1 MLNQTIKMY
10 YNFYIIFIYIYMK
23 ILVLII
29 LFILLYIL
37 LNKNSKIEKFINR
50 NKKIKIGFLIPTTSK
65 NRNYKKIEE
74 IYFIKIF
81 IINLIPTISKN
92 FEYEIYLGY
101 DYDDLFY
108 INNNIKIKNYFN
120 NNTPKN
126 ISLSFYKFKKEKG
139 SLSVMWNTLAKEA
152 YNSCDYFY
160 QCGDDIKFYDSEWSE
175 KFVNVLKKNNNIGV
189 TGPLDLNNKKLLT
202 QSFVHKTHY
211 DIFGYYYPPSIKNWY
226 VDDWIHQVYQ
236 PNNNFWLKE
245 IKVRNSGGP
254 PRYQV
259 NKNKNI
265 FYEELNKGKNK
276 LNNFLNQKETF
287 SNITTNSDYIISMFL
302 TGGLN
307 EEAHNCIHT
316 LKKVGMANNLI
327 VTCLDKKAYDY
338 ISKLGVETVYRKTDL
353 SGEAKFGSQKFY
365 NIMKQKIEIIKE
377 LLIKYNKIV
386 VYTDTDIVFL
396 KNIMEDINK
405 FKISDKDLAIQNDV
419 SDFNIHNKNHLCA
432 GFMFLKPNKLI
443 FKTLDKIL
451 DLLNVGKADGGT
463 SDQKVLNIVIQ
474 ETKPNIE
481 ILDLKDYPNGSR
493 YFNNIDLIYKDYK
506 PKIIHNNYIIGTQNK
521 IDRFKKHNLWFLNNE
536 NFENIQYRKKK

>member
-1 MLNQTIKMY
+1 
-10 YNFYIIFIYIYMK
+10 MK

-265 FYEELNKGKNK
+265 FYEELNKDKNK

-316 LKKVGMANNLI
+316 L
-327 VTCLDKKAYDY
+327 
-338 ISKLGVETVYRKTDL
+338 L
-353 SGEAKFGSQKFY
+353 STPQK
-365 NIMKQKIEIIKE
+365 
-377 LLIKYNKIV
+377 
-386 VYTDTDIVFL
+386 
-396 KNIMEDINK
+396 
-405 FKISDKDLAIQNDV
+405 
-419 SDFNIHNKNHLCA
+419 H
-432 GFMFLKPNKLI
+432 
-443 FKTLDKIL
+443 
-451 DLLNVGKADGGT
+451 
-463 SDQKVLNIVIQ
+463 
-474 ETKPNIE
+474 
-481 ILDLKDYPNGSR
+481 
-493 YFNNIDLIYKDYK
+493 
-506 PKIIHNNYIIGTQNK
+506 
-521 IDRFKKHNLWFLNNE
+521 
-536 NFENIQYRKKK
+536 

>member
-1 MLNQTIKMY
+1 
-10 YNFYIIFIYIYMK
+10 MK
-23 ILVLII
+23 LSLLILVVLILVLFNLIWFNYYSENFTNN
-29 LFILLYIL
+29 L
-37 LNKNSKIEKFINR
+37 
-50 NKKIKIGFLIPTTSK
+50 KKITVAFLIPTTSK
-65 NRNYKKIEE
+65 KRNYQNIEDTD
-74 IYFIKIF
+74 FINIF
-81 IINLIPTISKN
+81 LINLLPTLDKKYN
-92 FEYEIYLGY
+92 YHIYLGY
-101 DYDDLFY
+101 DDDDLFY
-108 INNNIKIKNYFN
+108 LQNDSKIKNYITNLKIPNLGLSCIPLKNFN
-120 NNTPKN
+120 GN
-126 ISLSFYKFKKEKG
+126 LSKIWDK
-139 SLSVMWNTLAKEA
+139 LAQEA
-152 YNSCDYFY
+152 YKSSDYLY
-160 QCGDDIKFYDSEWSE
+160 QCGDDIKFYTSGWSD

-202 QSFVHKTHY
+202 QSFVHKTHL

-506 PKIIHNNYIIGTQNK
+506 PKIIHNNYIIGTQYK